1 MQKLV
6 YLYQENNIGLLK
18 EKTTLTQKA
27 DIISYKRSFIKI
39 LSDLLTDIRKIF
51 GKI

>member
-27 DIISYKRSFIKI
+27 AGI
-39 LSDLLTDIRKIF
+39 LYLTSEAS
-51 GKI
+51 